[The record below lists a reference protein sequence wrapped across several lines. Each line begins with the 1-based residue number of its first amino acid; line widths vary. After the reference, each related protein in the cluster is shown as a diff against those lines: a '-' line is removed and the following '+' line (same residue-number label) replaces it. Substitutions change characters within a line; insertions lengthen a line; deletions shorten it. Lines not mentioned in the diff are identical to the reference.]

1 MKSATMSL
9 SDKELQERKEIAK
22 RKYNGAVWN
31 YFKQVVRIPR
41 PYTTADF
48 ERSYFIPDL

>member
-1 MKSATMSL
+1 MPL
-9 SDKELQERKEIAK
+9 SSKELQELGEISK
-22 RKYNGAVWN
+22 KKYNGAVWN

-48 ERSYFIPDL
+48 NRSYFIPDL